1 MPSSDPGRRTARLAV
16 AALLLSAVAYTA
28 WVLEVVLSTGLDP
41 VQAYISELAA
51 EDQALGGLFRGTDL
65 VAGLAVLAA
74 AGTALIA
81 GPASPQFTR
90 TDPTADP
97 TADPGAG
104 RSAGAPADPPAG
116 PGAVRPS
123 AELRGAARRR
133 PWAVAGWVALA
144 VFGAATAA
152 DSRLPL
158 SCAPTSDEMC
168 AARETAGLVPAT
180 HTAHA
185 VTSSLAMFGA
195 LGGLI
200 ALTVAARRYGW
211 WPPVRRYGP
220 WLLAG
225 ELLATGWSIAAI
237 AAFEAGR
244 GTWSLGVGQRLQV
257 LLVALWLGVLATGI
271 ARAAPGGRTPV
282 AGRTPGHIPARVGT
296 TGQTPAGEPTG
307 TGEMTGTGATGTAGR
322 AGVAGAADGTGE
334 GVEPR

>member
-1 MPSSDPGRRTARLAV
+1 MPSPHLGRRNARLVA

-51 EDQALGGLFRGTDL
+51 EDQPLGGLFRATDL
-65 VAGLAVLAA
+65 VAGLAVLTAA
-74 AGTALIA
+74 VTALLAARSTGRRTGEPVAGTSGAR
-81 GPASPQFTR
+81 SP
-90 TDPTADP
+90 
-97 TADPGAG
+97 
-104 RSAGAPADPPAG
+104 
-116 PGAVRPS
+116 
-123 AELRGAARRR
+123 GAARG
-133 PWAVAGWVALA
+133 PWVVTGWAALA

-185 VTSSLAMFGA
+185 VTSSLAMTGA
-195 LGGLI
+195 LGGLV
-200 ALTVAARRYGW
+200 ALTVAARRHGW

-225 ELLATGWSIAAI
+225 ELLATGWSLAAI

-244 GTWSLGVGQRLQV
+244 GTWSLGAGQRLQV
-257 LLVALWLGVLATGI
+257 LLVAIWLAVLAASLARDGRE
-271 ARAAPGGRTPV
+271 RAAEEQP
-282 AGRTPGHIPARVGT
+282 
-296 TGQTPAGEPTG
+296 
-307 TGEMTGTGATGTAGR
+307 AGR
-322 AGVAGAADGTGE
+322 AARRAHAEGA
-334 GVEPR
+334 EPR